1 MSTGFST
8 LLQASPFHVK
18 GQPPEFAAIPAVDSP
33 RAGPARLLT
42 SCKENKP
49 CPIKTKYGQ
58 RV

>member
-1 MSTGFST
+1 MPSDFST
-8 LLQASPFHVK
+8 LLQASTFHLQ
-18 GQPPEFAAIPAVDSP
+18 GRPPEFAAIPAVDSP

>member
-1 MSTGFST
+1 MPTGFSK
-8 LLQASPFHVK
+8 LLQAEPFHLK
-18 GQPPEFAAIPAVDSP
+18 GRPPEFAAIPAVDSP

-49 CPIKTKYGQ
+49 CLIKTKYGQ